1 MERTFID
8 GIDQPLPEG
17 ETLLWQGRP
26 SARGLARDVFRVH
39 WLGGYFLALA
49 TLSLVVAGAG
59 GSGLGRAAWLVVL
72 GGVVVGLA
80 VGYSYLTAS
89 STVYAFTD
97 QRIVMRIGVA
107 FPAVFNLPYSRI
119 GGAWHR
125 EGSKGTGDVALDIVG
140 SDRIG
145 VAYLWPH
152 ARPWRFRNP
161 QPMMRAI
168 PDAEAVA
175 AHLRNVL
182 LEAGVG
188 HPSHG
193 TPSPV
198 EFNVMDDDGIVILT
212 NRAPAASAESQ

>member
-1 MERTFID
+1 MDRTYID

-17 ETLLWQGRP
+17 ERLLWQGRP

-39 WLGGYFLALA
+39 WIAIYFVGLAA
-49 TLSLVVAGAG
+49 LSLVLA
-59 GSGLGRAAWLVVL
+59 GSGAAVGRAVWLMIL
-72 GGVVVGLA
+72 GAVVVGIAAL
-80 VGYSYLTAS
+80 YSRWVAS
-89 STVYAFTD
+89 STIYAFTD
-97 QRIVMRIGVA
+97 RRIVMKIGVA
-107 FPAVFNLPYSRI
+107 FPAVFNLPFSRI

-125 EGSKGTGDVALDIVG
+125 AGSDGTGDVALDVVG

-168 PDAEAVA
+168 PDAPAVA
-175 AHLRNVL
+175 AHLRDVL

-188 HPSHG
+188 HPTHA
-193 TPSPV
+193 TTTPV
-198 EFNVMDDDGIVILT
+198 EFNVLDDDGTVILT
-212 NRAPAASAESQ
+212 NRVRAGSEPQ